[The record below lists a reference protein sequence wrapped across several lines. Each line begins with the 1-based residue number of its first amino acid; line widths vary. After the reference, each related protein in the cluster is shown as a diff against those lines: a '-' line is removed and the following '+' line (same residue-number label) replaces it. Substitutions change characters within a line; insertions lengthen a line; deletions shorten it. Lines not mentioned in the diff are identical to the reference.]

1 MIAHLTGTLTLLDLR
16 FCIVS
21 VGGVGYKVYISSPTV
36 ESLTHS
42 LNTNVSLH
50 TYLSVRET
58 ALDLYG
64 FLNTEDME
72 MFELLLGVSGIGP
85 KSALAILSATNT
97 QSIKEAVIS
106 GDTSYMTKV
115 SGIGKKTAEKVVLEL
130 KEKIEGMG
138 PTDISGMSSSSNK
151 DMGIAIEGLKAL
163 GYSEREARDAIK
175 DMPKNLAPEAMLR
188 EALKTLGS

>member
-16 FCIVS
+16 FCIIS
-21 VGGVGYKVYISSPTV
+21 VQGVGYKVYIPSPVV

-42 LNTNVSLH
+42 LDTTVSLH
-50 TYLSVRET
+50 TYLAVRET

-64 FLNTEDME
+64 FVTAEDME

-106 GDTSYMTKV
+106 GDTSYLTKV
-115 SGIGKKTAEKVVLEL
+115 SGIGKKTADKIALEL
-130 KEKIEGMG
+130 KEKIDGSG
-138 PTDISGMSSSSNK
+138 VTDISGNAGGNK

-163 GYSEREARDAIK
+163 GYNEREARDAIK
-175 DMPKNLAPEAMLR
+175 DLPKNLTPEAMLK
-188 EALKTLGS
+188 EALKKLGS